1 MKRKGPRGESKP
13 GQTPGDDRS
22 GSGDRVE
29 YGGAP
34 RAESRPDA
42 YDRPK
47 TSELILPGGKVDKR
61 ALYRAAEEELRAK
74 REAHADPGSAIVDE
88 DYLGDAGDDASGAT
102 AGVEAGAGDEEAGDE
117 EIAPQRVRFKLKR
130 DLNKRLDKYLV
141 DRITFMS
148 RAKLQAVIE
157 AGGVTVNG
165 REAKS
170 STMLREGSLVEVL
183 IPPPPS
189 AVVQPEAIP
198 LDVMFEDEHL
208 IVVNK
213 SPDIIVH
220 PARSHNRGTMI
231 NALAHHFAHGQG
243 AVGGGGKLS
252 DVGKELARPGVIHR
266 LDRQTSGVIVFA
278 KTEQA
283 HWQVARQFELR
294 SVDKRY
300 VAVVHGRL
308 ERSATTFDEPM
319 GPSISREKGHR
330 EKQIVRHDPGG
341 KPAITIARV
350 LGYYTIPSTNER
362 DRARHDSTNAPD
374 GRMWA
379 TLLEI
384 ELKTGRTHQ
393 IRVHCAHHGHPLLGD
408 DMYGGVLMPPDK
420 DAASGGVA
428 TRGGGIWPGIGRV
441 ALHAAMLKIR
451 HPTTNA
457 PLRFVAPLA
466 PDLRALLSAMRHLPG
481 AEEPADV
488 PGRVLTIGGLLA

>member
-1 MKRKGPRGESKP
+1 MKRKGPRREGKP
-13 GQTPGDDRS
+13 VQTPGDDRS
-22 GSGDRVE
+22 GAGDRVE
-29 YGGAP
+29 PVDAP
-34 RAESRPDA
+34 RGETRGEA

-74 REAHADPGSAIVDE
+74 REAHADPGKAIVDE
-88 DYLGDAGDDASGAT
+88 DYLGDASDVAGGDASERG
-102 AGVEAGAGDEEAGDE
+102 AGAAVGGGADEEAGDD

-130 DLNKRLDKYLV
+130 DLNKRLDRYLV

-220 PARSHNRGTMI
+220 PARSHNKGTMI

-243 AVGGGGKLS
+243 AAAGGKLS

-266 LDRQTSGVIVFA
+266 LDRQTSGAIVFA

-294 SVDKRY
+294 STDKRY
-300 VAVVHGRL
+300 VAVVHGRV
-308 ERSATTFDEPM
+308 ERLATTFDEPM

-350 LGYYTIPSTNER
+350 LGYFTIPATTER
-362 DRARHDSTNAPD
+362 DRARFDSTGAPD

-408 DMYGGVLMPPDK
+408 DMYGGVLMAGD
-420 DAASGGVA
+420 GGTA
-428 TRGGGIWPGIGRV
+428 GGGGWPGIGRV

-466 PDLRALLSAMRHLPG
+466 PDLRSLLSAMRGLPG

-488 PGRVLTIGGLLA
+488 PGRVLTIDGLLA

>member
-1 MKRKGPRGESKP
+1 MARKASRRAGSEGAAEGGRG
-13 GQTPGDDRS
+13 GAGG
-22 GSGDRVE
+22 GSGAAGGSGAGGVE
-29 YGGAP
+29 F
-34 RAESRPDA
+34 
-42 YDRPK
+42 DRPR
-47 TSELILPGGKVDKR
+47 TSGLILPGGKVDKR

-74 REAHADPGSAIVDE
+74 REAHADPGKAITDE
-88 DYLGDAGDDASGAT
+88 DYVADTDADGGVASD
-102 AGVEAGAGDEEAGDE
+102 VAGAVDSDVIVAEDGESGDE

-170 STMLREGSLVEVL
+170 STMLREGNLVEVL

-198 LDVMFEDEHL
+198 LDVMFEDEHM

-220 PARSHNRGTMI
+220 PARSHNKGTMI
-231 NALAHHFAHGQG
+231 NALAYHFAHGQG
-243 AVGGGGKLS
+243 AGRGGKLS
-252 DVGKELARPGVIHR
+252 EVGKELARPGVIHR
-266 LDRQTSGVIVFA
+266 LDRQTSGAIVFA

-300 VAVVHGRL
+300 VAVAHGRV
-308 ERSATTFDEPM
+308 ERLQTTFDEPM
-319 GPSISREKGHR
+319 GPAISREKGHR
-330 EKQIVRHDPGG
+330 EKQIIRHDGGG

-350 LGYYTIPSTNER
+350 LGYFTVPATEQR
-362 DRARHDSTNAPD
+362 DRARLDSGGELHPAPP
-374 GRMWA
+374 GRMWV

-393 IRVHCAHHGHPLLGD
+393 IRVHCAHHGHPLVGD
-408 DMYGGVLMPPDK
+408 DLYGGVLLE
-420 DAASGGVA
+420 AGAGGDGV
-428 TRGGGIWPGIGRV
+428 WPGMGRV
-441 ALHAAMLKIR
+441 ALHAALLRFR
-451 HPTTNA
+451 HPTTNEG
-457 PLRFVAPLA
+457 LRFVAALA
-466 PDLRALLSAMRHLPG
+466 PDLREFVRAMRAAPEG
-481 AEEPADV
+481 QEPAEIG
-488 PGRVLTIGGLLA
+488 GRVLTIDGLLS